1 MEKTVYAYGWIFMK
15 RDATG
20 KFVSNWNSET
30 KQRVSVSLTNTAW
43 RSLDKEAYRRGISR
57 SEVIERFARTLEGE
71 QLFCTQETEGKVA
84 TILESITDAFVAFD
98 RDWRYTYV
106 NRAAAKIL
114 HKTPEELL
122 GKHVWNEVFPELVGG
137 IAYRELH
144 RAVAQQ
150 VPVSWEEFGEPIE
163 CWLEANAYPSPT
175 GVAVY
180 FRDVTDR
187 KQAEAERE
195 RLLHQL
201 EIERARLEAVLRQM
215 PAGVMIA
222 DAASGKLVLANE
234 QTKQIIGYGYEQLL
248 ELEEYPPIIPSE
260 IFRLDGQLYAP
271 HEYPLVRSLKT
282 GEVVTNE
289 EIEIHRNDGSRI
301 FINVNSAPI
310 LDNQGQIVAAVA
322 IFQDV
327 SERKRVEQALRES
340 ESQLR
345 GLFDAN
351 LIGIIIG
358 DFQGNIL
365 EVNEAWL
372 ATLGYTRE
380 EVLSGEVNF
389 LEITPPEFRHL
400 DEQAMAQMKQVGR
413 HAPFEKEY
421 IRKDG
426 TRVPVLVGTA
436 YLGEPDDLGLGFV
449 IDLTERKR
457 LELELWQREQQFKML
472 AENAPDII
480 TRIDAEFRH
489 LYVSPSVER
498 ATGIPSEQF
507 VGKTNAELGIAED
520 IYRVW
525 HDSWRQVFAT
535 GSEQTIEFKFPT
547 SYGIRWYQSRIV
559 PEFAPDGSVETVL
572 GITRDVTDYKQ
583 VEQALR
589 DSEERLRL
597 AVAAAQMFVWDMD
610 LQTNQIVC
618 STNALD
624 VWGVYKGTGEEFF
637 ALIHPDDRQRMMQ
650 AAQGAIP
657 GEQSYVQEYR
667 VISPDGVVRWL
678 NSQGRV
684 YLDDTGRGV
693 RMIGVSVDITPRKQ
707 IEAERDR
714 LLKREQTA
722 RRSAET
728 ERKRLHDILMQL
740 PAMIG
745 IVKGADLIYEFAN
758 PTYLQVA
765 GRTSDII
772 GKSMRELFPELEG
785 QIYFEALD
793 RVYRTGEPFIGN
805 ESPAYWDRNGDGV
818 LEDGFFNYIFAPWR
832 DAEGTIQGVLIYN
845 MEVTAQ
851 VQARQQIES
860 LLAELQEKERQQQFL
875 IELNDAIRAIQD
887 SKEIMW
893 RVVSSAGEHFNVTRC
908 TYGEIDST
916 QEYVIVDRDYCNGVI
931 SIVGRHQMDSF
942 GPELIA
948 ELKQGKTIVV
958 DDVDRDP
965 RTAGSGTA
973 TFDAIQTKSLL
984 CVPLVKEGRFVALLV
999 LHHVSVRHWTEE
1011 DVVLMERI
1019 AQKTWLAVE
1028 RSRAEEKLRESE
1040 AHLQLAVKIG
1050 RMGTWDWDMQT
1061 GALLWSEGHFTIL
1074 GLQPNECE
1082 PGYEVWAS
1090 RVHPNDLA
1098 EVEAK
1103 LQRAIA
1109 QKKEYHHEYRLY
1121 RSDGSIHWVEARG
1134 QFTYDSQGNAK
1145 HSIGVVIDITQR
1157 KQAEEA
1163 LRQALQKLNFHV
1175 ENSPMAVVEWDRE
1188 FQIIRWSAGAERI
1201 LGWKAEEIMGKS
1213 LTQIPFVFEEDL
1225 ETVAE
1230 VCQRLVYGEEPHIF
1244 SYNRNYTKDRNLVH
1258 CEWYNSSLRDE
1269 SGRMVSVLSLVLD
1282 VTERKYAEQ
1291 EREQLLERERIS
1303 RSQAE
1308 AAQRQLATIFDT
1320 SPVGLALLDA
1330 EQRFIAINEA
1340 LAEINGLT
1348 REQHLGYSIPDLFG
1362 QSDPKLVELFHQIY
1376 TTGNPFISPNFAVN
1390 VPGRSDRRPGYY
1402 NVYYL
1407 PNLNSNNQVE
1417 GVLVYVVDV
1426 TERVILELAQHFLS
1440 EASAVLASSLDYQT
1454 TLERVAQLT
1463 VPELA
1468 DWCTVHMIEEDGSI
1482 EQIAVAH
1489 IDPAKLQWAYEI
1501 RDKYPLNPDDPRGAA
1516 FTLRTGQPDLLADI
1530 PDELL
1535 VQAARDS
1542 EHLEM
1547 LRQVG
1552 FSSVMTVPL
1561 RTQARI
1567 LGAISFISAES
1578 GRRYTSADLQLAEE
1592 LARRASL
1599 AIDNAQLY
1607 RLAQRDRE
1615 KAEAANRIKDEFLAV
1630 LSHELRSPL
1639 NPILGWT
1646 KLLRTGRLDG
1656 TKTQQALETIERN
1669 AKLQAQ
1675 LIEDLLDVS
1684 RILQGKMTLNVA
1696 PVHLAAMIEAARE
1709 TVRLAAEAKH
1719 IQIQTTFNPI
1729 SGTVSGDTNRLQQV
1743 VWNLL
1748 SNAVKFTP
1756 TGGRVEVQLEQV
1768 GMYAQIQVKDT
1779 GKGIKRDFLP
1789 HVFDY
1794 FRQEDGT
1801 ITRQFGGLGLGL
1813 AIVRHFTEL
1822 HGGTVQADSLGQNL
1836 GATFTIRLPL
1846 NIVEPEPSSDDRH
1859 PESATDLAG
1868 VRVLVVDDDAD
1879 MRELA
1884 AFTLMQSGAQVA
1896 TAASGVQALA
1906 LLNKSV
1912 PDLLLCDIGMPDMDG
1927 YALIRQIR
1935 KWSPEQGGTI
1945 PAIALTAYA
1954 GEINQQQALA
1964 AGFQIHISKPVEPEE
1979 LVKAIARLLRH

>member
-1 MEKTVYAYGWIFMK
+1 MK

-20 KFVSNWNSET
+20 KFLSNWNSEM
-30 KQRVSVSLTNTAW
+30 KQRVSVSVTNTAW
-43 RSLDKEAYRRGISR
+43 RSLDKEANRQGISR

-71 QLFCTQETEGKVA
+71 QLFCAQETEGKVA
-84 TILESITDAFVAFD
+84 TILESIADAFVAFD

-114 HKTPEELL
+114 HKTPEELV

-144 RAVAQQ
+144 RAAIEQ
-150 VPVSWEEFGEPIE
+150 VPVSWEEFGEPVQR
-163 CWLEANAYPSPT
+163 WLEANAYPSAE

-180 FRDVTDR
+180 FRDVSDR
-187 KQAEAERE
+187 KLAEAERE
-195 RLLHQL
+195 RLLHEL
-201 EIERARLEAVLRQM
+201 EIERARFEAVLRQM

-234 QTKQIIGYGYEQLL
+234 QTKQIVGYGYEQLL
-248 ELEEYPPIIPSE
+248 AIEEYAPIIPSE
-260 IFRLDGQLYAP
+260 IFHLDGQLYSP

-301 FINVNSAPI
+301 SINVNSAPI
-310 LDNQGQIVAAVA
+310 LDNQGQIVAAVVV
-322 IFQDV
+322 FQDV

-345 GLFDAN
+345 ALFEAN
-351 LIGIIIG
+351 IIGIIIG

-372 ATLGYTRE
+372 ATLGYRRE

-426 TRVPVLVGTA
+426 RRVPVLIGTA
-436 YLGEPDDLGLGFV
+436 YLGGPNNLGVGFL

-457 LELELWQREQQFKML
+457 LESELRQREQQFKMV

-480 TRIDAEFRH
+480 SRIDAEFRH
-489 LYVSPSVER
+489 LYVSPSIEL

-507 VGKTNAELGIAED
+507 LGKTNAELGIPED
-520 IYRVW
+520 NYRVW

-589 DSEERLRL
+589 ESEQRLRL
-597 AVAAAQMFVWDMD
+597 ALTAAQMVVWDMD
-610 LQTNQIVC
+610 LQSNRVVC
-618 STNALD
+618 SANALD
-624 VWGVYKGTGEEFF
+624 IWGLYEGTGEEFV
-637 ALIHPDDRQRMMQ
+637 ALIHPDDRQQVLQ
-650 AAQGAIP
+650 ATVGALA
-657 GEQSYVQEYR
+657 GEQPYAPEYR
-667 VISPDGVVRWL
+667 VICPDGVVRWL
-678 NSQGRV
+678 NSQGQV
-684 YLDDTGRGV
+684 YRDETGQGV
-693 RMIGVSVDITPRKQ
+693 RMIGVSVDITERKL

-722 RRSAET
+722 RLEAET

-740 PAMIG
+740 PAMIA
-745 IVKGADLIYEFAN
+745 IVKGADLVYEFAN
-758 PTYLQVA
+758 PSYLQGT
-765 GRTSDII
+765 GRTPGII
-772 GKSMRELFPELEG
+772 GKSIQDVFPQIEG
-785 QIYFEALD
+785 QIYFEAFEQ
-793 RVYRTGEPFIGN
+793 VYRTGETFIRE
-805 ESPAYWDRNGDGV
+805 ESPTYWDRNGDGV
-818 LEDGFFNYIFAPWR
+818 LEEAFFHCIFAAWR

-845 MEVTAQ
+845 IEVTAQ
-851 VQARQQIES
+851 VRARQQIEE
-860 LLAELQEKERQQQFL
+860 LLAELQHKERQQQFL

-887 SKEIMW
+887 PKEIMW
-893 RVVSSAGEHFNVTRC
+893 QVVCSTGQHFQVTRC

-931 SIVGRHQMDSF
+931 SVVGSHHMDSF
-942 GPELIA
+942 GRELIA

-965 RTAGSGTA
+965 RTAGSGAA

-999 LHHVSVRHWTEE
+999 LHHVAPRRWTEE

-1028 RSRAEEKLRESE
+1028 RSRAEEELRESE
-1040 AHLQLAVKIG
+1040 ANLQLALNVG
-1050 RMGTWDWDMQT
+1050 RMGTWDWDIQMDT
-1061 GALLWSEGHFTIL
+1061 VTWSDGHFAIV
-1074 GLQPNECE
+1074 GLQPNEYE
-1082 PGYEVWAS
+1082 PSYELWAKS
-1090 RVHPNDLA
+1090 VHPDDIAVA
-1098 EVEAK
+1098 EA
-1103 LQRAIA
+1103 AIQQA
-1109 QKKEYHHEYRLY
+1109 RLERTEYHHEYRILWQ
-1121 RSDGSIHWVEARG
+1121 DGSIHWAEARG
-1134 QFTYDSQGNAK
+1134 RFTYNTQGK
-1145 HSIGVVIDITQR
+1145 SIHMIGILIDITQR
-1157 KQAEEA
+1157 KQ
-1163 LRQALQKLNFHV
+1163 
-1175 ENSPMAVVEWDRE
+1175 
-1188 FQIIRWSAGAERI
+1188 
-1201 LGWKAEEIMGKS
+1201 
-1213 LTQIPFVFEEDL
+1213 
-1225 ETVAE
+1225 
-1230 VCQRLVYGEEPHIF
+1230 
-1244 SYNRNYTKDRNLVH
+1244 
-1258 CEWYNSSLRDE
+1258 
-1269 SGRMVSVLSLVLD
+1269 
-1282 VTERKYAEQ
+1282 AEQ
-1291 EREQLLERERIS
+1291 EREQLLERERIA
-1303 RSQAE
+1303 RSEAE
-1308 AAQRQLATIFDT
+1308 AAQHQLATIFET
-1320 SPVGLALLDA
+1320 SPIGLALLD
-1330 EQRFIAINEA
+1330 EKQRFIAINEA

-1348 REQHLGYSIPDLFG
+1348 REQHLGHSIPELFG
-1362 QSDPKLVELFHQIY
+1362 QFEPKLVEVFHQIY

-1390 VPGRSDRRPGYY
+1390 VPGRGDHRPGYY

-1407 PNLNSNNQVE
+1407 PTVNSNAQVE

-1426 TERVILELAQHFLS
+1426 TERLRLDLAQRFLS

-1463 VPELA
+1463 VPKLA
-1468 DWCTVHMIEEDGSI
+1468 DWCTVHMIEEDGAI

-1489 IDPAKLQWAYEI
+1489 IDPAKLEWAHQI
-1501 RDKYPLNPDDPRGAA
+1501 RDKYPMNPDDPRGAA
-1516 FTLRTGQPDLLADI
+1516 FTLRTGQPDLVPEI

-1542 EHLEM
+1542 EHLDI

-1552 FSSVMTVPL
+1552 FKSVMTVPL

-1567 LGAISFISAES
+1567 LGVISFISAES
-1578 GRRYTSADLQLAEE
+1578 GRQYTPTDLEQAEE

-1607 RLAQRDRE
+1607 RAAQRDRT

-1696 PVHLAAMIEAARE
+1696 PVNLPAMIEAALE

-1719 IQIQTTFNPI
+1719 IQLQTTFNPI
-1729 SGTVSGDTNRLQQV
+1729 SGTVSGDSNRLQQV

-1756 TGGRVEVQLEQV
+1756 TGGRIDVELEQV

-1779 GKGIKRDFLP
+1779 GKGIKREFLP

-1813 AIVRHFTEL
+1813 ALVRHFTEL

-1836 GATFTIRLPL
+1836 GATFTIRLPI

-1859 PESATDLAG
+1859 SESAADLAG

-1884 AFTLMQSGAQVA
+1884 AFTLMQSGAQVT

-1906 LLNKSV
+1906 LLNQSV
-1912 PDLLLCDIGMPDMDG
+1912 PDLLLCDIGMPEMDG

-1935 KWSPEQGGTI
+1935 KWSTQQGGTI

-1964 AGFQIHISKPVEPEE
+1964 AGFQMHISKPVEPEE
-1979 LVKAIARLLRH
+1979 LVNAIARLLRH

>member
-1 MEKTVYAYGWIFMK
+1 MK

-43 RSLDKEAYRRGISR
+43 RSLDQEAHKRGISR
-57 SEVIERFARTLEGE
+57 SEVIERFARTLESE
-71 QLFCTQETEGKVA
+71 QLLAAQETEGKVA
-84 TILESITDAFVAFD
+84 MILESITDAFVAFD

-106 NRAAAKIL
+106 NQAATKIL
-114 HKTPEELL
+114 HKMPEELL

-150 VPVSWEEFGEPIE
+150 VPVSWEEFGEPVQ
-163 CWLEANAYPSPT
+163 CWLEANAYPST
-175 GVAVY
+175 AGVAIY
-180 FRDVTDR
+180 FRDVTAR

-195 RLLHQL
+195 QLLHEL
-201 EIERARLEAVLRQM
+201 EIERARFEAVLRQM

-234 QTKQIIGYGYEQLL
+234 QTKQIVGYGYEQLL
-248 ELEEYPPIIPSE
+248 ELEDYAAIIPSE
-260 IFRLDGQLYAP
+260 IFRLDGQLYSP
-271 HEYPLVRSLKT
+271 HEYPLARSLKT

-289 EIEIHRNDGSRI
+289 EIAIHRDDGNCI
-301 FINVNSAPI
+301 FVNVNSAPI

-327 SERKRVEQALRES
+327 SEQQAALRERQRVEQALRES
-340 ESQLR
+340 ESRLR
-345 GLFDAN
+345 GLLEAN
-351 LIGIIIG
+351 LIGIIVG

-426 TRVPVLVGTA
+426 RRVPVLVGTA
-436 YLGEPDDLGLGFV
+436 YLGGPNNLGVGFL

-457 LELELWQREQQFKML
+457 LESELRQREQQFKMV

-480 TRIDAEFRH
+480 SRIDAEFRH
-489 LYVSPSVER
+489 LYVSPSIEL

-507 VGKTNAELGIAED
+507 LGKTDAELGMPEE
-520 IYRVW
+520 IYGVW
-525 HDSWRQVFAT
+525 YDSWRQVFAT

-547 SYGIRWYQSRIV
+547 SYGGRWYQSRIV
-559 PEFAPDGSVETVL
+559 PEFAPDGSVETIL
-572 GITRDVTDYKQ
+572 SIARDVTDYKQ
-583 VEQALR
+583 VEQSLR
-589 DSEERLRL
+589 ESEERLRL
-597 AVAAAQMFVWDMD
+597 ALRAAQMVVWDMD
-610 LQTNQIVC
+610 LKTNRVVC
-618 STNALD
+618 SANALD
-624 VWGVYKGTGEEFF
+624 VWGLHEGTGEEFF
-637 ALIHPDDRQRMMQ
+637 ALIHPDDRQQ
-650 AAQGAIP
+650 VLQTAAGAMA
-657 GEQSYVQEYR
+657 GEQPYAPEYR
-667 VISPDGVVRWL
+667 VISPDGVVRWI

-684 YLDDTGRGV
+684 YLDETGQGV
-693 RMIGVSVDITPRKQ
+693 RMIGVSVDITERKQ

-714 LLKREQTA
+714 LLKREQAA
-722 RRSAET
+722 RQSAET
-728 ERKRLHDILMQL
+728 ERKRLHHILMQL

-745 IVKGADLIYEFAN
+745 IVKGSDLVYEFAN
-758 PTYLQVA
+758 PTLLQVA
-765 GRTSDII
+765 GRTPDMI
-772 GKSMRELFPELEG
+772 GKSMRQVFPELEG
-785 QIYFEALD
+785 QIYVEAVK
-793 RVYRTGEPFIGN
+793 RVYQTGEPFVRH

-818 LEDGFFNYIFAPWR
+818 LEEAFFNFIFPAWR
-832 DAEGTIQGVLIYN
+832 DAEGTIQGVLLYGI
-845 MEVTAQ
+845 EVTAQ
-851 VQARQQIES
+851 VQARQQIDS
-860 LLAELQEKERQQQFL
+860 LLAELQDKERQQQFL

-887 SKEIMW
+887 PKEIMW
-893 RVVSSAGEHFNVTRC
+893 QVVCSTGQHFQVTRC

-931 SIVGRHQMDSF
+931 SIVGSHHMDSF

-965 RTAGSGTA
+965 RTAGSGSA

-984 CVPLVKEGRFVALLV
+984 CVPLVKEGRFVAVLV

-1028 RSRAEEKLRESE
+1028 RSRSEEELRESE
-1040 AHLQLAVKIG
+1040 AHLQLALKVG

-1061 GALLWSEGHFTIL
+1061 DALLWSEGHFTIL
-1074 GLQPNECE
+1074 GLKPNECE
-1082 PGYEVWAS
+1082 PGYKVWAS
-1090 RVHPNDLA
+1090 RVHPDDLA
-1098 EVEAK
+1098 EAEAK
-1103 LQRAIA
+1103 LQQAIA
-1109 QKKEYHHEYRLY
+1109 DMKEYHHEYRL
-1121 RSDGSIHWVEARG
+1121 RWSDGSIHWVEARG
-1134 QFTYDSQGNAK
+1134 QLTYDSQGNPK
-1145 HSIGVVIDITQR
+1145 HSIGAVIDITER
-1157 KQAEEA
+1157 KQ
-1163 LRQALQKLNFHV
+1163 
-1175 ENSPMAVVEWDRE
+1175 
-1188 FQIIRWSAGAERI
+1188 
-1201 LGWKAEEIMGKS
+1201 
-1213 LTQIPFVFEEDL
+1213 
-1225 ETVAE
+1225 
-1230 VCQRLVYGEEPHIF
+1230 
-1244 SYNRNYTKDRNLVH
+1244 
-1258 CEWYNSSLRDE
+1258 
-1269 SGRMVSVLSLVLD
+1269 
-1282 VTERKYAEQ
+1282 AEQ
-1291 EREQLLERERIS
+1291 EREQLLERERIA

-1308 AAQRQLATIFDT
+1308 AAQHQLATIFNT
-1320 SPVGLALLDA
+1320 SPIGLALLDA

-1348 REQHLGYSIPDLFG
+1348 REQHLGQSIAELFG
-1362 QSDPKLVELFHQIY
+1362 QSDPQLVEVFDQIY
-1376 TTGNPFISPNFAVN
+1376 ATGNPFISPNFAVN

-1407 PNLNSNNQVE
+1407 PTVNSNGQVE

-1426 TERVILELAQHFLS
+1426 TERVRLELAQHFLS

-1468 DWCTVHMIEEDGSI
+1468 DWCTVHMIEEDGAI
-1482 EQIAVAH
+1482 AQIAVAH
-1489 IDPAKLQWAYEI
+1489 IDPAKLEWAYEI

-1516 FTLRTGQPDLLADI
+1516 LTLRTGQSDLIPDI

-1535 VQAARDS
+1535 VLSARDA
-1542 EHLEM
+1542 EHLEI

-1552 FSSVMTVPL
+1552 FRSVMTVPL

-1567 LGAISFISAES
+1567 LGVISFICAES
-1578 GRRYTSADLQLAEE
+1578 ERQYTPADLQLAEE

-1607 RLAQRDRE
+1607 RQAQRDRA

-1646 KLLRTGRLDG
+1646 TLLRTGRLDA

-1696 PVHLAAMIEAARE
+1696 PVNLAAMIEAALE

-1719 IQIQTTFNPI
+1719 IQIQTIFNPI

-1756 TGGRVEVQLEQV
+1756 SGGRIEVQLAQV
-1768 GMYAQIQVKDT
+1768 GTYAQIQVKDT
-1779 GKGIKRDFLP
+1779 GKGISPDFLP
-1789 HVFDY
+1789 YVFDY

-1801 ITRQFGGLGLGL
+1801 TTRQFGGLGLGL

-1846 NIVEPEPSSDDRH
+1846 NIVEPEPTSDDRH

-1868 VRVLVVDDDAD
+1868 VYVLVVDDDAD

-1884 AFTLMQSGAQVA
+1884 AFTLMQSGAQVT
-1896 TAASGVQALA
+1896 TAASATQALT
-1906 LLNKSV
+1906 LLNQSV
-1912 PDLLLCDIGMPDMDG
+1912 PDLLLCDIGMPEMDG
-1927 YALIRQIR
+1927 YSLIRHIR
-1935 KWSPEQGGTI
+1935 KWSPEKGGMI

-1964 AGFQIHISKPVEPEE
+1964 AGFQVHISKPVEPEE
-1979 LVKAIARLLRH
+1979 LVKAIARLLKH